1 MTGRTRS
8 PNYPALDL
16 GAAVEGI
23 KRVFDVEGNRRT
35 SSEDVA
41 KALGH
46 QSLSGNARTKV
57 SALRKY
63 GLLEPQGDGLKVS
76 NDALS
81 IINLDPQDP
90 EHVEALRKAALRPA
104 LFAELSETYGDTP
117 PGDGILRNY
126 LLKKEFSP
134 KAADEVIRLY
144 RNTMDLVSMDPEDYT
159 AADELADEQQE
170 AQMQQTQRTAG
181 AAAGPGVPG
190 TSAPAGQDS
199 FKEFFTIPIK
209 NTKVRL
215 MVDGEVTPGV
225 LESFGEFLNF
235 VRDNLPDDSAET
247 SGGVGAADD
256 KAPTKEDSA
265 PAEGSAD
272 PLLDEASGENG
283 HRSE

>member
-1 MTGRTRS
+1 M
-8 PNYPALDL
+8 
-16 GAAVEGI
+16 EGI
-23 KRVFDVEGNRRT
+23 KRVFDAEGNRRT

-76 NDALS
+76 NEALS
-81 IINLDPQDP
+81 IINLPREDP
-90 EHVEALRKAALRPA
+90 EHVEALRNAALRPT

-117 PGDGILRNY
+117 PSDGVLRNY

-134 KAADEVIRLY
+134 RAADEVIRLY
-144 RNTMDLVSMDPEDYT
+144 RSTMDLVSLEPEDYT
-159 AADELADEQQE
+159 AADELVDEQQE
-170 AQMQQTQRTAG
+170 AQVQQTQRTAG

-190 TSAPAGQDS
+190 ASAPVDQGS

-209 NTKVRL
+209 NTKIRL

-225 LESFGEFLNF
+225 LESFGQFLNF
-235 VRDNLPDDSAET
+235 VRDNLPNDAAEINGEAGAVDSE
-247 SGGVGAADD
+247 AAS
-256 KAPTKEDSA
+256 KEGSA
-265 PAEGSAD
+265 PVEGSAD
-272 PLLDEASGENG
+272 SLLDEASGENG
-283 HRSE
+283 HRSD